1 MSAVRF
7 LVVALVGL
15 AVDFAAALAL
25 HRLVGAALPL
35 AAACGF
41 TIAALGNYL
50 LHETWTFRGD
60 RGGLSAGRGAA
71 YLGTALAALGV
82 RVAAVFL
89 GVRWMG
95 EGGWRAPAVLVLASG
110 ASFGVNYALSRMI
123 FRPAEGAA

>member
-1 MSAVRF
+1 MNAVRF
-7 LVVALVGL
+7 FVVALVGL

-25 HRLVGAALPL
+25 HRLAGVALPL

-50 LHETWTFRGD
+50 LHETWTFPGD

-71 YLGTALAALGV
+71 YFGAVLAALGV

-89 GVRWMG
+89 GARWIG
-95 EGGWRAPAVLVLASG
+95 EDGWRAPAVLLVASG
-110 ASFGVNYALSRMI
+110 ASFGVNYALSRKI
-123 FRPAEGAA
+123 FRTAEGAA